1 MAKATPAEFA
11 EFYRLF
17 GLILGQ
23 CREAIR
29 DGAAWDVVAEAAFKA
44 ACLLVQE
51 NVRDKP
57 WFVYVQNELDC
68 LYAEIETPGGR
79 SKI

>member
-1 MAKATPAEFA
+1 MAKPTQEEVAEFN
-11 EFYRLF
+11 RLF
-17 GLILGQ
+17 DLIVAQ
-23 CREAIR
+23 CRDAIR
-29 DGAAWDVVAEAAFKA
+29 NGAAWDVVAEAAFKA

-68 LYAEIETPGGR
+68 SVR
-79 SKI
+79 RN